1 MLGSCAEKS
10 KSADG
15 LWLSEGAHPKGLSDA
30 GRSENSNYRLKAIL
44 YIVLTVA
51 RYICDKIITEY

>member
-30 GRSENSNYRLKAIL
+30 GTLGRSENSNYRLKAIL
-44 YIVLTVA
+44 YIVLLTL
-51 RYICDKIITEY
+51 CNKIITEY